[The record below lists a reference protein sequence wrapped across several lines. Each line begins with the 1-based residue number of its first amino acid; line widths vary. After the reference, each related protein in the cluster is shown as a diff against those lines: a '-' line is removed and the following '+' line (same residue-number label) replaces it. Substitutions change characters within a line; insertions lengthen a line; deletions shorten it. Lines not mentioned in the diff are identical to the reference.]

1 MIPAL
6 IACLAILCQ
15 APADDPDDTRTPEER
30 CRSLAARYEAEL
42 FAFRNAPNDD
52 AQLAARAKINPFEW
66 GKRFLDLAEAFPK
79 TEGAEDALL
88 WIGSHV
94 LYGESAERA
103 KERLLRDHA
112 DSKKLGLV
120 FAFQWNTP
128 GSKATEAL
136 LRHAAEK
143 SPHREVRGLATY
155 WLAVWIQNQTRWT
168 IGIKKQDPAK
178 PTVYPDRTYEGW
190 GRDFAERLGKLDPE
204 AKGRE
209 ADELLGQVVKKYD
222 DVPSNDVRRLEKTLG
237 KAAQARLDDP
247 RRGSPI
253 RDR

>member
-42 FAFRNAPNDD
+42 FAFRNAPDEL
-52 AQLAARAKINPFEW
+52 QLAAREKINPFDW

-79 TEGAEDALL
+79 TEGSEDALI

-112 DSKKLGLV
+112 NSKKLGLV

-143 SPHREVRGLATY
+143 SPHREVRGQATY
-155 WLAVWIQNQTRWT
+155 WLAVWLQNQSRWT
-168 IGIKKQDPAK
+168 IGMKKNGPSVPGFHSDHMYK
-178 PTVYPDRTYEGW
+178 GW
-190 GRDFAERLGKLDPE
+190 GRDFEERLGKLDPE
-204 AKGRE
+204 ATGRE
-209 ADELLGQVVKKYD
+209 ADDLLNQVVKKYD
-222 DVPSNDVRRLEKTLG
+222 DVTSDDPRRMEKTLLG

-247 RRGSPI
+247 RRGAPI
-253 RDR
+253 RVP